1 MLAHQYRCILAKIG
15 FPEQNEGN
23 HTDGRGFSIQQMEV
37 CWKQS
42 CFFDYCDSQMMETEV
57 SHGFDFPSG
66 IIVCGAW
73 SRLEPNHK

>member
-1 MLAHQYRCILAKIG
+1 
-15 FPEQNEGN
+15 
-23 HTDGRGFSIQQMEV
+23 
-37 CWKQS
+37 
-42 CFFDYCDSQMMETEV
+42 MMETEV